1 MLEAIYTYCMAK
13 QAATEGF
20 PFDEH
25 TLVLKVGG
33 KMFAIIS
40 LDDTPQ
46 RISLKCDP
54 ERAIELREQ
63 YASITA
69 GYHLNKQLW
78 NTIVMDGEV
87 LLAMLRELVD
97 HSYDLIVAS
106 LPRKKRI
113 ECGLE
118 A

>member
-54 ERAIELREQ
+54 ERAVELREQ
-63 YASITA
+63 FVGITA

-78 NTIVMDGEV
+78 NTIVMDGDV
-87 LLAMLRELVD
+87 PLPMLRELVD
-97 HSYDLIVAS
+97 HSYELIVAS
-106 LPRKKRI
+106 LSRKKRV
-113 ECGLE
+113 EFGLE
-118 A
+118 T

>member
-1 MLEAIYTYCMAK
+1 MAK
-13 QAATEGF
+13 PAVTEGF

-25 TLVLKVGG
+25 TLVLKAGG

-54 ERAIELREQ
+54 ERAIQLREE

-78 NTIVMDGEV
+78 NTIVLDGEV
-87 LLAMLRELVD
+87 PLPLLRDLID
-97 HSYDLIVAS
+97 HSHALIVAS
-106 LPRKKRI
+106 LTRKKRI

>member
-13 QAATEGF
+13 PAATEGF

-40 LDDTPQ
+40 LDDMPQ

-63 YASITA
+63 HAGITA

-87 LLAMLRELVD
+87 PLSMLRELVD

-113 ECGLE
+113 EFGLDR
-118 A
+118 